1 MSWDFIIIFLLLG
14 VFVPWRG
21 SVRVRKLLAQ
31 PALSTTD
38 RLSLYAS
45 TIAFQWL
52 AAFLVAWRSFARG
65 LTASDL
71 ALSSFAS
78 KAPAQPSLFH
88 AVLATL
94 FLTALLCTAQFLALR
109 RMSQPPPER
118 LPRATRGAAFVQQM
132 ATKIFPQIG
141 VEKLAFAALCAT
153 VALCEEFLYRG
164 FVFAAIQRA
173 THGMWAASVLGSSI
187 LFAAAHLYQGRRG
200 LFSTFLIGVVF
211 ASVRAFVHSLAPSI
225 VAHFCVDL
233 LGGLLAPKFFAAA
246 AASSGEAPAASAAG
260 GPGPPRP

>member
-1 MSWDFIIIFLLLG
+1 MPWDFIIIFFVLG

-21 SVRVRKLLAQ
+21 SVRVRKLLAR

-38 RLSLYAS
+38 RLLLYAS

-52 AAFLVAWRSFARG
+52 AAFIVAWRSFARG

-71 ALSSFAS
+71 ALGSFAS
-78 KAPAQPSLFH
+78 RAPATPSLFR

-94 FLTALLCTAQFLALR
+94 GLTAFLCTTQFLALR
-109 RMSQPPPER
+109 RMPQLPAER
-118 LPRATRGAAFVQQM
+118 RAFVQQM

-233 LGGLLAPKFFAAA
+233 LGGLLAPKLFAA
-246 AASSGEAPAASAAG
+246 AASSVEAPATSAAG
-260 GPGPPRP
+260 GPGAPRP

>member
-1 MSWDFIIIFLLLG
+1 MSWDFIIIFLVLG

-21 SVRVRKLLAQ
+21 SVRVRKLFAR

-52 AAFLVAWRSFARG
+52 AAFIVAWRSFARG

-71 ALSSFAS
+71 ALGSFAS
-78 KAPAQPSLFH
+78 RAPAEHSLFR
-88 AVLATL
+88 ALLATL
-94 FLTALLCTAQFLALR
+94 LLTALLCTTQFLALR
-109 RMSQPPPER
+109 RMPQLPPER
-118 LPRATRGAAFVQQM
+118 RGFVQQM

-141 VEKLAFAALCAT
+141 IERLAFVALCAT

-164 FVFAAIQRA
+164 FAFAAIQQA
-173 THGMWAASVLGSSI
+173 THGMWLASVLGSSI

-200 LFSTFLIGVVF
+200 LFSTFLIGVLF
-211 ASVRAFVHSLAPSI
+211 ASVRAFVHSLAPTI

-246 AASSGEAPAASAAG
+246 AASLAEPSPGDAGDAA
-260 GPGPPRP
+260 